1 LAKKLVK
8 SIQKSAVRSNLQ
20 VLLAVVVALADV
32 ELPLAEPVE
41 EADDGDDEDEEEA
54 VPLDVDADALLVTED
69 PTEVEDTAEVTE
81 EEVDPLPPA
90 IVNWT
95 L

>member
-1 LAKKLVK
+1 MWLGKIV
-8 SIQKSAVRSNLQ
+8 SQIHTKSAVRSNLQ

-41 EADDGDDEDEEEA
+41 EADDDDDEA

-69 PTEVEDTAEVTE
+69 PVEVEDTTELTE
-81 EEVDPLPPA
+81 EEADPLPPA